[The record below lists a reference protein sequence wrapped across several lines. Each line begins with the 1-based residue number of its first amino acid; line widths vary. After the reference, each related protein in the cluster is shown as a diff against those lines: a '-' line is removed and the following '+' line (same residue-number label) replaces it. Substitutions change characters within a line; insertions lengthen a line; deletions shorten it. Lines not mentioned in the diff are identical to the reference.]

1 MNQTDPFVSAKGNE
15 NRHSYVLSQLPS
27 AFAQAA
33 EREAAR
39 PDFYNQAGAS
49 GWGGTRFVLSQ
60 FFRVKRTCW
69 RATHVLLPSVLRA
82 HTVLRTASKISRT
95 ICSTCLRTCMSIA
108 SSVAFCSTITCST
121 SSRTCST
128 RIFSM
133 PLPATATCTSRCLLR
148 VVSLVCIACDSK
160 WVCRNPARHC
170 AHV

>member
-1 MNQTDPFVSAKGNE
+1 MNQTDSFVSAKGNE
-15 NRHSYVLSQLPS
+15 NRHSYVLSQLTTALLELLSEKPL
-27 AFAQAA
+27 AQISIIELVWDAPRSIA
-33 EREAAR
+33 I
-39 PDFYNQAGAS
+39 
-49 GWGGTRFVLSQ
+49 
-60 FFRVKRTCW
+60 FRAKRMCW
-69 RATHVLLPSVLRA
+69 CVIHVRLPSVLHA

-121 SSRTCST
+121 SSRTFST